1 MNLNFGKIEGGVF
14 TFAPRELQKEG
25 GFKILTNS
33 AATYALFGYLP
44 IIRAEGD
51 GEPEEKDGVIYLYE
65 AQPEPAGDEI
75 SGEEFLSEFEKALG
89 V

>member
-1 MNLNFGKIEGGVF
+1 MNQSFGKIEGGVF

-33 AATYALFGYLP
+33 AATYELFGYLP

-51 GEPEEKDGVIYLYE
+51 GEPEEKNGVIYLYE
-65 AQPEPAGDEI
+65 KEAPAGDEI
-75 SGEEFLSEFEKALG
+75 SGEEFLTAFEEALG